1 MGGCLGKKTSEEEKP
16 EENPSPPQ
24 EATPPTGSTVDS
36 EGNPSGVVSSTGST
50 IESSRVRDE

>member
-1 MGGCLGKKTSEEEKP
+1 MTQNQKTIEKENS

-36 EGNPSGVVSSTGST
+36 ETNPSGVVWSTGST
-50 IESSRVRDE
+50 IESSRVWDD